1 MTREDQIQQGK
12 VVHVG
17 LSSTKQQNS
26 IKKTSN
32 GSIDLAPGGVVGD
45 YHFQYKLDHDLD
57 KRLHLNQYPELDHLI
72 KTQGG
77 SVIQT
82 QQISLYEV
90 EEINRL
96 RSLRSYLEILQ
107 PGWLGENITTQGI
120 RLNEIRYGSI
130 VVINDVRLKVQA
142 RRSFCRRIFEDLTT
156 MSLPGPYSLVGKHI
170 NALGEMQIGIMCQV
184 LDVGSVT
191 VGNAI
196 TVFPNPDLVGQPWS
210 NLSTPGEGHPTLDRV
225 EYLPNE

>member
-1 MTREDQIQQGK
+1 MTLQDSPQHGR

-17 LSSTKQQNS
+17 LSPAKQKNS
-26 IKKTSN
+26 IRKTSN
-32 GSIDLAPGGVVGD
+32 GHIDLEPGGVVGD
-45 YHFQYKLDHDLD
+45 YHFQYKLDHDSN
-57 KRLHLNQYPELDHLI
+57 KRLNLNQYPELDHLI

-96 RSLRSYLEILQ
+96 RSLRPYLEILQ

-142 RRSFCRRIFEDLTT
+142 RRSFCRRIFEDLIT
-156 MSLPGPYSLVGKHI
+156 MSLPGPYSLVAKHI
-170 NALGEMQIGIMCQV
+170 NALGEMQIGIMCRV
-184 LDVGSVT
+184 LDVGRVT

-196 TVFPNPDLVGQPWS
+196 TVFPNPDLIGQPWS
-210 NLSTPGEGHPTLDRV
+210 NLPTPGDGRATLDRV